1 MRYNGFMKLIV
12 GLGNPG
18 TKYEKTRHNAG
29 FKAVEFL
36 AEHFELDPFKE
47 VSKHKAQLS
56 EGQIEDEKV
65 ILAKPQTFMNLS
77 GQTVRSLLQFYKL
90 ELSDLIVIYDD
101 VAIGSGSVRIR
112 PDGSAGGH
120 NGIKSLIQE
129 LGSSEFLRVR
139 LGIAPLVP
147 FQGDLEDYV
156 LGRLSEEEAVMLTGN
171 LKKLPEII
179 SFLLEDEVEKAMH
192 EYN

>member
-1 MRYNGFMKLIV
+1 MKLIV

-18 TKYEKTRHNAG
+18 AKYEKTRHNAG

-36 AEHFELDPFKE
+36 EEHFSFDSFKE
-47 VSKHKAQLS
+47 VSKHKSQLS
-56 EGQIEDEKV
+56 EGQIEDEKI
-65 ILAKPQTFMNLS
+65 ILAKPQMFMNLS
-77 GQTVRSLLQFYKL
+77 GQAVRSLLQFYKL

-129 LGSSEFLRVR
+129 LGSSAFLRVR
-139 LGIAPLVP
+139 LGIAPLDE
-147 FQGDLEDYV
+147 FKGDLEAYV
-156 LGRLSEEEAVMLTGN
+156 LGRLSDEEVILLTGN
-171 LKKLPEII
+171 LKKLPEIV
-179 SFLLEDEVEKAMH
+179 SFLLKGELEKAMH